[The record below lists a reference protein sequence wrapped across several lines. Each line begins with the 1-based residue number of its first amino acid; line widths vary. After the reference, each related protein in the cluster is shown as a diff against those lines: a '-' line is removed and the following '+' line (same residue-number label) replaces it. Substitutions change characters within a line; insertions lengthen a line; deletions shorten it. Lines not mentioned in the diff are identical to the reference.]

1 MTVTLSNT
9 PVLET
14 ERLILR
20 APHAG
25 DWPYWK
31 DMALSERAE
40 FITAP
45 GINESLAW
53 RGMGHIIG
61 HWVLHGWGSFIITR
75 KGDDTA
81 LGMTGPWYPAGWPEK
96 ELGWA
101 IWSPEAEG
109 TGIAF
114 EAASAA
120 RDYAFNTLGWTT
132 AVSYIDDR
140 NHRSIALAERL
151 GAVLEPGAPTPHHA
165 APAVGEENK
174 ETILVYRHPT
184 PGGAA

>member
-31 DMALSERAE
+31 EMALSPRAE
-40 FITAP
+40 FITP
-45 GINESLAW
+45 DDVDEGKAW
-53 RGMGHIIG
+53 RGMGHMIG

-81 LGMTGPWYPAGWPEK
+81 LGLTGPWFPAGWPEP

-101 IWSPEAEG
+101 VWSPELEG

-114 EAASAA
+114 EAAKAG
-120 RDYAFNTLGWTT
+120 RDYAFGTLGWTT
-132 AVSYIDDR
+132 AVSYIDAR
-140 NHRSIALAERL
+140 NARSIALAERL
-151 GAVLEPGAPTPHHA
+151 GARRDAAARGPH
-165 APAVGEENK
+165 PDD
-174 ETILVYRHPT
+174 LVYRHPNT
-184 PGGAA
+184 GAT

>member
-20 APHAG
+20 APKRE
-25 DWPYWK
+25 DWPHWRE
-31 DMALSERAE
+31 MALSPRAE
-40 FITAP
+40 YVTQP
-45 GINESLAW
+45 GINEALAW

-81 LGMTGPWYPAGWPEK
+81 LGLTGPWFPATWPEP

-101 IWSPEAEG
+101 IWKSDLEG

-120 RDYAFNTLGWTT
+120 RSYAFETLGWDT
-132 AVSYIDDR
+132 AVSYIDPK
-140 NHRSIALAERL
+140 NKRSIALATRL
-151 GAVLEPGAPTPHHA
+151 GAVLDNTAHGPD
-165 APAVGEENK
+165 K
-174 ETILVYRHPT
+174 DDLVYRHPT
-184 PGGAA
+184 PLGAA